1 MKFPIIAEDK
11 MKFRQLAILILAAL
25 LLSGCVLGK
34 KRPPNPGA
42 AQTVAGANNISKT
55 DSKLIVTPETALI
68 GKVAAANANARFVVL
83 NFPVGRLP
91 SLDQRLNVYRN
102 GLKVGEVKT
111 TGPQRDDNTVAD
123 IIAGE
128 AKVGDEVREN

>member
-1 MKFPIIAEDK
+1 MKFPIIAVDK
-11 MKFRQLAILILAAL
+11 MKFRQLAIPILATL
-25 LLSGCVLGK
+25 LSSGCVLGK
-34 KRPPNPGA
+34 KRSPNPGT
-42 AQTVAGANNISKT
+42 AQTIAGTNNISKT
-55 DSKLIVTPETALI
+55 DLKLIVTPETALI

-128 AKVGDEVREN
+128 ARVGDEVREN